1 MASAAGL
8 ARAVRVAVADDH
20 GIVREGVRSMAA
32 RAADVEFAGE
42 ASNGAEATELVA
54 RAEVDVLLLDYRLG
68 NENGFDVCRAVK
80 AASPDTKVLVFTAF
94 GNPEL
99 LTQAIRAGASGYILK
114 DTNTQRLPEI
124 LRALQE
130 AGTYIDPRLAGQ
142 ALLASV
148 GRSESADQALG
159 ERETA
164 ILRLIAQGKSNVE
177 IASDLFLSPHTVKF
191 HVTRLLR
198 KYDVRRRSEL
208 AGIAHDMFLT
218 P

>member
-1 MASAAGL
+1 MASPTGL

-32 RAADVEFAGE
+32 RAQDVEFVGE
-42 ASNGAEATELVA
+42 ASNGTEAAELVA
-54 RAEVDVLLLDYRLG
+54 RGGVDVLLLDYRLG
-68 NENGFDVCRAVK
+68 DENGFDVCRKVK
-80 AASPDTKVLVFTAF
+80 AVSPDTQVLVFTAF

-114 DTNTQRLPEI
+114 DTNTHRLPEI
-124 LRALQE
+124 LRALRD
-130 AGTYIDPRLAGQ
+130 AGTYFDPRLAGQ
-142 ALLASV
+142 TLLASV
-148 GRSESADQALG
+148 GRSQGSDPALG

-177 IASDLFLSPHTVKF
+177 IASELYLSPHTVKF

-208 AGIAHDMFLT
+208 AGVAHDMFL
-218 P
+218 